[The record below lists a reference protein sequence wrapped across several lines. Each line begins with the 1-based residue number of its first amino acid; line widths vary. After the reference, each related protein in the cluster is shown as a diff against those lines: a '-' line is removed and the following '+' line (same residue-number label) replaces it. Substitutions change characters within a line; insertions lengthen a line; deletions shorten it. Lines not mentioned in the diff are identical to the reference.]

1 MQIYRIEVRLKRG
14 LPDPRGSSLVKDM
27 HYLGI
32 TTVSDVRVVDIYL
45 LDADLTPENLDFI
58 CRNLLSDSVTQ
69 EYSCDQS
76 FQDEA
81 KTGTKCHSVEI
92 AYNAGVTE
100 PIENTVMKAIKDLGM
115 ESVRAVKTAKRYLIE
130 GELNEHQLESISTGL
145 LLNPV
150 IHHVL
155 KPGESKFPGVQY
167 RLPLVNEERILELD
181 IANR

>member
-1 MQIYRIEVRLKRG
+1 MQIHRIEVRLKRG
-14 LPDPRGSSLVKDM
+14 LPDARGSSLVKDI

-45 LDADLTPENLDFI
+45 LDADLTPEELDLI
-58 CRNLLSDSVTQ
+58 CRNLLADPVIQ

-76 FQDEA
+76 FRDEA
-81 KTGTKCHSVEI
+81 KTGAKCHTVEI

-100 PIENTVMKAIKDLGM
+100 PVENTVMKAIKDLGI

-130 GELNEHQLESISTGL
+130 GQLNPRQLESIYTGL

-155 KPGESKFPGVQY
+155 KPGESKFPAVQY
-167 RLPLVNEERILELD
+167 SLPLINEERILELD

>member
-1 MQIYRIEVRLKRG
+1 M
-14 LPDPRGSSLVKDM
+14 
-27 HYLGI
+27 GI
-32 TTVSDVRVVDIYL
+32 TTVSNVRVVDIYL
-45 LDADLTPENLDFI
+45 LDVDLTLDELVLI
-58 CRNLLSDSVTQ
+58 CRELLADPVTQ

-76 FQDEA
+76 FRDEA
-81 KTGTKCHSVEI
+81 KTGPKCYSVEI

-100 PIENTVMKAIKDLGM
+100 PVEDTVMKAIKDLGI

-130 GELNEHQLESISTGL
+130 GRLNEHQLESIYTGL

-155 KPGESKFPGVQY
+155 KPGESKFPAVQY
-167 RLPLVNEERILELD
+167 SLPLINEEHILELD